1 MKKMKQT
8 VILSQT
14 VVQTHSQL
22 STQSQQLHLFLN
34 LKKKMLDIVLHICK
48 TSI

>member
-1 MKKMKQT
+1 MKRT

-22 STQSQQLHLFLN
+22 STQSQQLHVFLN
-34 LKKKMLDIVLHICK
+34 LKKIKMLDIVLHICK
-48 TSI
+48 ISI